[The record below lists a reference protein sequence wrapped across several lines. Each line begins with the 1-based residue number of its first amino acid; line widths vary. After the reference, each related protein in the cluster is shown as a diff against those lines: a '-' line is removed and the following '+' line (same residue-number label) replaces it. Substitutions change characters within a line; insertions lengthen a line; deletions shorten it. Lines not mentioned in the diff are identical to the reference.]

1 MKLHELPATTVKAS
15 KRVGRGYGSGRG
27 GHTSTRGSKG
37 QRARVG
43 RGIPLWFEGGQLPFV
58 KRLPYLRGKLRFSSL
73 QDQVQLVTLTM
84 LEKVN
89 LKEVNPEVLMKHGMV
104 KSVRLPVKVTAVGS
118 LTKAVICTGMKA
130 TASAKAMIEKV
141 GGSLT

>member
-1 MKLHELPATTVKAS
+1 MKLHELPATTVKKS

-27 GHTSTRGSKG
+27 GHTSSRGSKG

-73 QDQVQLVTLTM
+73 QDQVQLVTLSM
-84 LEKVN
+84 LEK
-89 LKEVNPEVLMKHGMV
+89 LTEKEVNPEVLMKHGMV
-104 KSVRLPVKVTAVGS
+104 KSVHLPVKITAVGS
-118 LTKAVICTGMKA
+118 LTRAVTCTGMKT

>member
-1 MKLHELPATTVKAS
+1 MKLHELPATTSKKS

-43 RGIPLWFEGGQLPFV
+43 RGIPLWFEGGQLPFI
-58 KRLPYLRGKLRFSSL
+58 KRLPYLRGKLRFASL
-73 QDQVQLVTLTM
+73 QDQVQLVTLSM
-84 LEKVN
+84 LEKLNV
-89 LKEVNPEVLMKHGMV
+89 KEVTPEVLVKHGMV
-104 KSVRLPVKVTAVGS
+104 KSVRMPVKVTAVGS
-118 LTKAVICTGMKA
+118 LTKAVVCTGIRA
-130 TASAKAMIEKV
+130 TATAKAKIEKA